1 MSAIVSI
8 VPILLLFVLMLGF
21 KMAGHK
27 SAFITLVVTILLAL
41 FVAPAMNMV
50 PEQFADK
57 SIYGLVW
64 WSFVEGVLKAVFPI
78 LIIILMAIYS
88 YNILVESRQIEIIKQ
103 QFTSFTDDRGILVL
117 MLVWGFGG
125 LLEGMAG
132 FGTAVAIPA
141 AILIGLGFKPMFSA
155 LVALIGN
162 TVATGFGAVGVPV
175 TTLCNEVA
183 PGGAATSET
192 ICEISGFAVLQLS
205 PLFVILPFIILM
217 LTDKKAIVK
226 NICLALWTGVI
237 SVIVQYLCARHLGAE
252 TPAIIGSVAAIVAII
267 IYAKLFAPKKKK
279 TEENADRKSYTM
291 GETFRAWSV
300 YLFILVFILL
310 SGALC
315 PPINDFLK
323 SHLVS
328 RVPLPVIESTF
339 KFGWISNAGLML
351 FLGATIGGLIQGLSF
366 GRLMK
371 VLARTVVNL
380 RNTVITIISL
390 IALASVMNYA
400 GMISAIATGLVA
412 ITGSFYPFFA
422 PLIGAIGTFVTGSD
436 TSSNI
441 LFAKLQANVA
451 GQLGMTSQGTFF
463 GVEGSQSNW
472 LVAANTTGATGGKM
486 ISPQSIA
493 IATASCDMQGKDGD
507 IMKSAIPYALL
518 YIVIGGLMVYF
529 GGL

>member
-1 MSAIVSI
+1 MSALISI
-8 VPILLLFVLMLGF
+8 IPILLLFVLMLGF
-21 KMAGHK
+21 KMAGHR
-27 SAFITLVVTILLAL
+27 SAFLTLVVTCILAL
-41 FVAPAMNMV
+41 FAAPALDMV
-50 PEQFADK
+50 PQQLAQA
-57 SIYGLVW
+57 SIYSVVTW
-64 WSFVEGVLKAVFPI
+64 AFIEGVLKAIFPI
-78 LIIILMAIYS
+78 LLIILMAIYS
-88 YNILVESRQIEIIKQ
+88 YNILVESKQIEVIKD
-103 QFTSFTDDRGILVL
+103 QFTSFTDDKGILVL

-183 PGGAATSET
+183 PGGAASPEA
-192 ICEISGFAVLQLS
+192 ICETSAFCIIQLS
-205 PLFVILPFIILM
+205 PLFLLLPFIILW
-217 LTDKKAIVK
+217 LTDKKAWAK
-226 NICLALWTGVI
+226 NIGLALWTGGI
-237 SVIVQYLCARHLGAE
+237 SVSVQYVCARYLGSE
-252 TPAIIGSVAAIVAII
+252 TPAIIGSIAAIIAII
-267 IYAKLFAPKKKK
+267 IYARLFASKK
-279 TEENADRKSYTM
+279 TKDPQAKTYTA

-300 YLFILVFILL
+300 YLFILIFILV

-315 PPINDFLK
+315 PPVNEFLK
-323 SHLVS
+323 SNLVTK
-328 RVPLPVIESTF
+328 LDMPVIGTTF

-351 FLGATIGGLIQGLSF
+351 FLGATIGGLIQGLSLN
-366 GRLMK
+366 RLMV

-380 RNTVITIISL
+380 RKTVVTIISL
-390 IALASVMNYA
+390 ISLASVMNYC
-400 GMISAIATGLVA
+400 GMIGAIAEGLVT
-412 ITGSFYPFFA
+412 ITGSFYPLFA

-451 GQLGMTSQGTFF
+451 GQLNYAP
-463 GVEGSQSNW
+463 GSETNW

-493 IATASCDMQGKDGD
+493 IATASCNMEGKDGE
-507 IMKSAIPYALL
+507 IMKSALPYAVM
-518 YIVIGGLMVYF
+518 YIIIGGLMVYF
-529 GGL
+529 GS

>member
-1 MSAIVSI
+1 MTVIIAIIPI
-8 VPILLLFVLMLGF
+8 VLLFVLMLGL
-21 KMAGHK
+21 KMPGHK
-27 SAFITLVVTILLAL
+27 SALISLIVTALLAL
-41 FVAPAMNMV
+41 FATPALHMIPDNLSDTPV
-50 PEQFADK
+50 
-57 SIYGLVW
+57 YGIVGW
-64 WSFVEGVLKAVFPI
+64 AFVEGVLKAVFPI

-88 YNILVESRQIEIIKQ
+88 YNILVESKQIEVIKQ
-103 QFTSFTDDRGILVL
+103 QFTSFTDDRGVLVL

-183 PGGAATSET
+183 PGGAASAEV
-192 ICEISGFAVLQLS
+192 IREISAFAVLQLS
-205 PLFVILPFIILM
+205 PLFVLLPFIILW
-217 LTDKKAIVK
+217 LTDKKAWKK
-226 NICLALWTGVI
+226 NITLALWTGLI
-237 SVIVQYLCARHLGAE
+237 SVAVQYLCARYLGAE
-252 TPAIIGSVAAIVAII
+252 TPAILGSVAAIVAII
-267 IYAKLFAPKKKK
+267 IYTKLFVPRKAKM
-279 TEENADRKSYTM
+279 ENAKSYTM
-291 GETFRAWSV
+291 AETFRAWSV
-300 YLFILVFILL
+300 YLFILVFILV

-315 PPINDFLK
+315 PPVNQFLK
-323 SHLVS
+323 SHLMTA
-328 RVPLPVIESTF
+328 VPLPVIGTTF

-351 FLGATIGGLIQGLSF
+351 FLGATIGGLIQGLSLQ
-366 GRLMK
+366 RLMV

-390 IALASVMNYA
+390 IALASIMNYS
-400 GMISAIATGLVA
+400 GMIAAIASGLVA

-451 GQLGMTSQGTFF
+451 GQLGYAP
-463 GVEGSQSNW
+463 GSETNW

-493 IATASCDMQGKDGD
+493 IATAACDMQGKDGE
-507 IMKSAIPYALL
+507 ILRSALPYALI
-518 YIVIGGLMVYF
+518 YIVIGGLMVF
-529 GGL
+529 FAV

>member
-1 MSAIVSI
+1 MSFLVSI
-8 VPILLLFVLMLGF
+8 IPILLLFVLMLGF

-27 SAFITLVVTILLAL
+27 SALITLVVTILLAL
-41 FVAPAMNMV
+41 FVAPYLDMV
-50 PEQFADK
+50 PERFKEA
-57 SIYGLVW
+57 SIYGVVW
-64 WSFVEGVLKAVFPI
+64 WGFVEGVLKAIFPI

-88 YNILVESRQIEIIKQ
+88 YNILVESKEIEVVKA
-103 QFTSFTDDRGILVL
+103 QFTSFTDDKGILVL

-183 PGGAATSET
+183 PGGAASAEA
-192 ICEISGFAVLQLS
+192 ICETSAFAVLQLS

-217 LTDKKAIVK
+217 LTDKKAIIK
-226 NICLALWTGVI
+226 NIVLALWTGII
-237 SVIVQYLCARHLGAE
+237 SVLVQYICARYLGAE
-252 TPAIIGSVAAIVAII
+252 TPAIIGSIAAIIAII
-267 IYAKLFAPKKKK
+267 IYAKIFTKAPEKK
-279 TEENADRKSYTM
+279 EGAKSYTFA
-291 GETFRAWSV
+291 ETFRAWSV
-300 YLFILVFILL
+300 YLFILIFILV

-315 PPINDFLK
+315 PPVNDFLK
-323 SHLVS
+323 SNLVTKL
-328 RVPLPVIESTF
+328 PLPVIDSTF

-366 GRLMK
+366 KRLM
-371 VLARTVVNL
+371 VILAKTVVNL
-380 RNTVITIISL
+380 QKTVITIISL
-390 IALASVMNYA
+390 ISLASVMNYC
-400 GMISAIATGLVA
+400 GMIAAIAAGLVA
-412 ITGSFYPFFA
+412 VTGSFYPFFA
-422 PLIGAIGTFVTGSD
+422 PLIGASGTFVTGSD

-451 GQLGMTSQGTFF
+451 GQLGMTGQSTFF
-463 GVEGSQSNW
+463 GVEGSETNW

-493 IATASCDMQGKDGD
+493 IATAACDMQGKDGE
-507 IMKSAIPYALL
+507 ILRSAIPYALL
-518 YIVIGGLMVYF
+518 YIIIGGLMVF
-529 GGL
+529 FAV

>member
-1 MSAIVSI
+1 MSFFVSI
-8 VPILLLFVLMLGF
+8 IPILLLFVLMLGL

-27 SAFITLVVTILLAL
+27 SALITLVVTILLAL
-41 FVAPAMNMV
+41 FAAPFLDMV
-50 PEQFADK
+50 PERYQEAA
-57 SIYGLVW
+57 IYGVVW
-64 WSFVEGVLKAVFPI
+64 WGFVEGVLKAIFPI

-88 YNILVESRQIEIIKQ
+88 YNILVESKEIEVVKA
-103 QFTSFTDDRGILVL
+103 QFTSFTDDKGILVL

-183 PGGAATSET
+183 PGGAASSEA
-192 ICEISGFAVLQLS
+192 ICETSAFAVLQLS
-205 PLFVILPFIILM
+205 PLFIILPFIILM

-226 NICLALWTGVI
+226 NVVLALWTGVV
-237 SVIVQYLCARHLGAE
+237 SVVVQYICARYLGAE
-252 TPAIIGSVAAIVAII
+252 TPAIIGSIAAIIAIVV
-267 IYAKLFAPKKKK
+267 YAKVFTKAPQKSGGEKKYSFA
-279 TEENADRKSYTM
+279 
-291 GETFRAWSV
+291 ETFRAWSV
-300 YLFILVFILL
+300 YLFILIFILV

-315 PPINDFLK
+315 PPVNDFLK
-323 SHLVS
+323 SNLVTKL
-328 RVPLPVIESTF
+328 PLPVIDTTF

-351 FLGATIGGLIQGLSF
+351 FLGATIGGMIQGLSF
-366 GRLMK
+366 KSLM
-371 VLARTVVNL
+371 VILAKTVVNL
-380 RNTVITIISL
+380 RKTVVTIISL
-390 IALASVMNYA
+390 ISLASVMNYC
-400 GMISAIATGLVA
+400 GMIAAIAAGLVA
-412 ITGSFYPFFA
+412 VTGSFYPFFA

-451 GQLGMTSQGTFF
+451 GQLGMTGQSEFF
-463 GVEGSQSNW
+463 GVEGSETNW

-493 IATASCDMQGKDGD
+493 IATAACDMQGKDGE
-507 IMKSAIPYALL
+507 ILRSAIPYALL
-518 YIVIGGLMVYF
+518 YIIIGGLMVF
-529 GGL
+529 FAV

>member
-1 MSAIVSI
+1 MAALISI
-8 VPILLLFVLMLGF
+8 VPIVLLFVLMLGL

-41 FVAPAMNMV
+41 FVAPAMDMV
-50 PEQFADK
+50 PEQFRQA
-57 SIYGLVW
+57 SIYGVVW

-88 YNILVESRQIEIIKQ
+88 YNILVESKEIEVIKA
-103 QFTSFTDDRGILVL
+103 QFTSFTDDKGILVL

-183 PGGAATSET
+183 PGGAASAEA
-192 ICEISGFAVLQLS
+192 ICETSAFAVIQLS
-205 PLFVILPFIILM
+205 PLFVLLPFIILM
-217 LTDKKAIVK
+217 LTDRKAILK
-226 NICLALWTGVI
+226 NVVLALWTGLI
-237 SVIVQYLCARHLGAE
+237 SVAVQFVCARYLGAE
-252 TPAIIGSVAAIVAII
+252 TPAIIGSIAAIFAII
-267 IYAKLFAPKKKK
+267 IYAKVFAPKKQK
-279 TEENADRKSYTM
+279 TGSEKTYTAQ
-291 GETFRAWSV
+291 ETFRAWSV
-300 YLFILVFILL
+300 YLFILIFILV

-315 PPINDFLK
+315 PPVNEFLK
-323 SHLVS
+323 SNLVS
-328 RVPLPVIESTF
+328 KVPLPVIGTTF

-351 FLGATIGGLIQGLSF
+351 FLGATIGGMIQGLSF
-366 GRLMK
+366 QKLMA

-380 RNTVITIISL
+380 RKTVITIISL
-390 IALASVMNYA
+390 IALASVMNYC
-400 GMISAIATGLVA
+400 GMIAAIAAGLVA

-451 GQLGMTSQGTFF
+451 GQLGMTGQATYF
-463 GVEGSQSNW
+463 GMEGSETNW

-493 IATASCDMQGKDGD
+493 IATASCDMQGKDGE
-507 IMKSAIPYALL
+507 IMLSAIPYAVL
-518 YIVIGGLMVYF
+518 YIVLGGLMVYF
-529 GGL
+529 GI

>member
-1 MSAIVSI
+1 
-8 VPILLLFVLMLGF
+8 
-21 KMAGHK
+21 
-27 SAFITLVVTILLAL
+27 
-41 FVAPAMNMV
+41 
-50 PEQFADK
+50 
-57 SIYGLVW
+57 
-64 WSFVEGVLKAVFPI
+64 
-78 LIIILMAIYS
+78 
-88 YNILVESRQIEIIKQ
+88 
-103 QFTSFTDDRGILVL
+103 

-183 PGGAATSET
+183 PGGAASAEA
-192 ICEISGFAVLQLS
+192 ICETSAFAVIQLS
-205 PLFVILPFIILM
+205 PLFIILPFIILM

-237 SVIVQYLCARHLGAE
+237 SVLVQYVCAKYLGAE

-267 IYAKLFAPKKKK
+267 IYAKLFAPKKKETDEK
-279 TEENADRKSYTM
+279 KRSYTM
-291 GETFRAWSV
+291 QETFRAWSV
-300 YLFILVFILL
+300 YLFILIFILV

-315 PPINDFLK
+315 PPVNDFLK
-323 SHLVS
+323 THLVS
-328 RVPLPVIESTF
+328 KVPLPVIGSTF

-366 GRLMK
+366 GKLMA

-390 IALASVMNYA
+390 IALASVMNYV
-400 GMISAIATGLVA
+400 GMISAIAAGLVA

-451 GQLGMTSQGTFF
+451 GQLGYAP
-463 GVEGSQSNW
+463 GSETNW

-486 ISPQSIA
+486 ISP
-493 IATASCDMQGKDGD
+493 
-507 IMKSAIPYALL
+507 
-518 YIVIGGLMVYF
+518 
-529 GGL
+529 